1 MGYAIGRGFGP
12 AVRRNRGRR
21 RLRAAVSD
29 LVSDLPA
36 GCYLLSADPS
46 VTEVE
51 YPELVVA
58 VRDAMRAA
66 ARGTERSKEGGGTQ
80 GLPSARVVER

>member
-29 LVSDLPA
+29 LVSGLPA

-58 VRDAMRAA
+58 VRDAMTAA
-66 ARGTERSKEGGGTQ
+66 ARGTERSKEGGGTG
-80 GLPSARVVER
+80 GLPRARVVER